1 MGCGMLGVS
10 IVLLGMWGAVK
21 CLKDWDYVPR
31 GLLIASVTSFVLW
44 VFAQRSPAFVTDWLC
59 ALILCVF
66 FVAILIQT
74 ALWAY
79 IQHHGE
85 RLLTAKRRK
94 AKRAI
99 EQLEELHP
107 WLLILFAAYAFV
119 AITEHIIGA
128 FK

>member
-1 MGCGMLGVS
+1 MLGVS
-10 IVLLGMWGAVK
+10 IVLLGMWGVVT

-31 GLLIASVTSFVLW
+31 GLLIGSATAFVLW
-44 VFAQRSPAFVTDWLC
+44 LFAQRSPLFVTDWLY

-79 IQHHGE
+79 IQHNGE
-85 RLLTAKRRK
+85 RHQTAKRRK

-99 EQLEELHP
+99 EQLDELHP
-107 WLLILFAAYAFV
+107 WLLILILAYSFASFV
-119 AITEHIIGA
+119 EYVVR
-128 FK
+128 

>member
-1 MGCGMLGVS
+1 MLGVS
-10 IVLLGMWGAVK
+10 IVLLGMFGVVT
-21 CLKDWDYVPR
+21 CIKDWDYVPR
-31 GLLIASVTSFVLW
+31 GLLIGSVTAFVLW
-44 VFAQRSPAFVTDWLC
+44 LFAQRSPLFVADWLC
-59 ALILCVF
+59 AILLCVF
-66 FVAILIQT
+66 FVAIMIQT

-94 AKRAI
+94 AKIAI
-99 EQLEELHP
+99 EQIDELHP
-107 WLLILFAAYAFV
+107 WLAILFAAYAFA